1 MCVSV
6 CVCVCVCVCE
16 RVCACVSV
24 CVRVCVCVCVLR
36 RRRYDT
42 GLMTS
47 PVEGWWRMS
56 EQWKSS
62 FYITISTNTPQPA
75 FMSFYLSVEG
85 IKGKENVFKRQRAKW
100 YNLNLSSARKLTL
113 KDRLWKSSFKH
124 HTDLLQ
130 TRMYH
135 AQMDTQSLIQM
146 YHFTEKNEKAT
157 SCFSLYIYI
166 YIY

>member
-1 MCVSV
+1 MCVCMRACA
-6 CVCVCVCVCE
+6 CVCVCVCV
-16 RVCACVSV
+16 RAC
-24 CVRVCVCVCVLR
+24 VCVCVCACVLR

-62 FYITISTNTPQPA
+62 FYITNTPQPA
-75 FMSFYLSVEG
+75 FMSFDLSVEG
-85 IKGKENVFKRQRAKW
+85 IKGKENVLKWQRAKW

-135 AQMDTQSLIQM
+135 AQIDTQSLIQM

-157 SCFSLYIYI
+157 SCFSLYI
-166 YIY
+166 